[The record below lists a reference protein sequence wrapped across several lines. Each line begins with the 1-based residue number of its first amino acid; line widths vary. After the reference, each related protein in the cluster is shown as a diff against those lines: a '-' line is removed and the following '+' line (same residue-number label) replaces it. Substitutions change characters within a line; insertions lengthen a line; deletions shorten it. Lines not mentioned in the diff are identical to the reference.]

1 MFDYNDDDDTI
12 IAQTTPAG
20 NGAVA
25 LIRLSGSRAVEVT
38 DEFFKGKRKLAD
50 APTHSIS
57 YGFFCDKQ
65 GLEIDDVLVSL
76 FITPT
81 SYTGEDSVE
90 LSCHGSQFIVQRI
103 IAVFIGAGIR
113 MAEPGEFT
121 KRAFLNGR
129 LDLTQAEAVGD
140 LINASTESSRR
151 GARNQLDGMLS
162 SRVNSMREKLTEMSA
177 LLELELDFAEEDISF
192 ASYQELI
199 KKVESFIVEIDVL
212 LESYRFG
219 KIAKD
224 GVEVVFAGRSNVGKS
239 SLLNYFLKEER
250 AIVTHIPGT
259 TRDVIKEDMTI
270 DGFLFRLSDTAGIRD
285 SDDLV
290 EQIGIKRSHEAIENA
305 DLVIC
310 VGDIEQGI
318 DDSLQELLKIKSR
331 ERIITVVNKI
341 DVAKESDL
349 PESDVAISALTG
361 EGVGELIML
370 MKDKAIGSWDYTERS
385 AVVTNLRHK
394 NMLEN
399 TKKFLLEAINGLKRN
414 DSNEFIALEFREA
427 LESMGEIVGAIT
439 SEDLLNKIFSDFC
452 IGK

>member
-1 MFDYNDDDDTI
+1 M
-12 IAQTTPAG
+12 
-20 NGAVA
+20 
-25 LIRLSGSRAVEVT
+25 
-38 DEFFKGKRKLAD
+38 
-50 APTHSIS
+50 
-57 YGFFCDKQ
+57 
-65 GLEIDDVLVSL
+65 
-76 FITPT
+76 
-81 SYTGEDSVE
+81 
-90 LSCHGSQFIVQRI
+90 
-103 IAVFIGAGIR
+103 
-113 MAEPGEFT
+113 
-121 KRAFLNGR
+121 
-129 LDLTQAEAVGD
+129 
-140 LINASTESSRR
+140 
-151 GARNQLDGMLS
+151 
-162 SRVNSMREKLTEMSA
+162 
-177 LLELELDFAEEDISF
+177 
-192 ASYQELI
+192 
-199 KKVESFIVEIDVL
+199 
-212 LESYRFG
+212 
-219 KIAKD
+219 
-224 GVEVVFAGRSNVGKS
+224 
-239 SLLNYFLKEER
+239 KEER

-270 DGFLFRLSDTAGIRD
+270 DGFLFRLSDTAGIRE

-310 VGDIEQGI
+310 VGDVEQGV
-318 DDSLQELLKIKSR
+318 DDSLLELLKIKSR

-341 DVAKESDL
+341 DTAKDSNL

-361 EGVGELIML
+361 EGVEELIML

-399 TKKFLLEAINGLKRN
+399 TKRFLLEAISGLKRD